1 MHHRRAVALILSL
14 LVALVAGLTTV
25 PAAVAAPAGRS
36 AAAVATASAAAAA
49 AAPAAPA
56 PGPQGTFVD
65 LPPTRVLDTRK
76 GVGIATSL
84 AGAATGALQ
93 VSGTAGIPSTAS
105 AVVLNLTV
113 TNAARS
119 GYVTAFPTGGA
130 APTASTLNFVAGDTI
145 ANLAVV
151 RLSAKGSLSLRNGS
165 SGRVDLVA
173 DVAGYYVGDGP
184 SGAAGTTVPLP
195 PTRILDT
202 RSALGSPK
210 AVAKGGSIALQV
222 TGRGGV
228 PATGAGAVILNLTAV
243 TPATSGYV
251 SAYPDGAPF
260 PGTSNL
266 NVAKGRTIAGLV
278 AVSLGDGGRMRLRNA
293 TGGPLA
299 LLADVVGYVRA
310 GEAQVPGSVLTLD
323 PTRALDTRSGGAT
336 AVGPGK
342 EVRVAVPQLVGLQ
355 EASGAAAFLNLT
367 VTGATT
373 SGYLTAYPGGSLP
386 NASTLNF
393 AAGQTISNLA
403 LVRLGST
410 GEVVIRNRGAGT
422 VHIVADL
429 SGIVLG
435 APLSIAAG
443 TSHSCAVTPRGAV
456 RCWGV
461 TTNGALGDGTTATY
475 LRSTPTSVVGIDE
488 PVQKVVAGSGFGCAL
503 TTSGAVW
510 CWGANSAGQL
520 GTGDTL
526 LSGVAK
532 VVYPAG
538 SGVLDLAAGAL
549 HVCAVRDG
557 FGVSCWGRGTSGQLG
572 SAGSST
578 TPKAVPGVEAVRVH
592 AGSDFTCV
600 ETTTATVSCW
610 GQNDKGQVGVGLAT
624 TMPPTTVPGLSPSAL
639 SLGGDHACAVVDG
652 TVRCWGSNAVGQA
665 GAWLGSTVVR
675 GPQPVASA
683 GTGLTWVEAGA
694 GTTCAGK
701 PGAASCWGDNLYGI
715 AGTDTTTSRE
725 VPRPM
730 PSLASVAAVDLGA
743 KHACAVVPHASVAC
757 WGQSEFGQVGDGLA
771 VAQGS
776 AVAVTGLG
784 AGVTA
789 LSAGP
794 MHRCAIKGGQV
805 ICWGRNADGELG
817 DAAPTAFPDSI
828 PSAPVALP
836 LPAVAVAAGGTWASR
851 GYTCAALN
859 DGSVRC
865 WGDNASGTLGDGT
878 TTSSTAPVEVVGL
891 AGKAVAL
898 TAGSSAACALLDGGT
913 VQCWGAGGQVGSDSF
928 VQGTPATVPLG
939 GAAISV
945 SAGDQHACAVRSD
958 HTVWC
963 WGSNTSGQLGDGT
976 TTSTFLPQQVGT
988 VPAATR
994 VSAGAAHSCA
1004 VAVDGGVWCWGSNNH
1019 GQVGT
1024 GAVSA
1029 TPVLTPARVTSLGV
1043 AAVDVAADAEQTC
1056 VVATAGGGACWG
1068 YDFWGQTG
1076 TGSPGPFEVLTPSGL
1091 APPRDGIARIDG
1103 GWWTGCS
1110 LTTAGAVSCWGARR
1124 WWLGDGTA
1132 GFYTAPNRVVE
1143 L

>member
-1 MHHRRAVALILSL
+1 MYHRRAVALILSL
-14 LVALVAGLTTV
+14 LVALVTGLTTV
-25 PAAVAAPAGRS
+25 PAAVAAPAAGS
-36 AAAVATASAAAAA
+36 ATPATT
-49 AAPAAPA
+49 APA
-56 PGPQGTFVD
+56 PGPKGTFVD
-65 LPPTRVLDTRK
+65 LPPTRVLDTRT
-76 GVGIATSL
+76 GLGIATSL
-84 AGAATGALQ
+84 AGGATRALQ
-93 VSGTAGIPSTAS
+93 VSGTAGVPSTAS
-105 AVVLNLTV
+105 AVAINLTV

-119 GYVTAFPTGGA
+119 GFVTAFPTGVGV
-130 APTASTLNFVAGDTI
+130 PTASTLNFVAGDTI

-151 RLSAKGSLSLRNGS
+151 RLGTGGSLSLHNGS
-165 SGRVDLVA
+165 SGRIDLVA
-173 DVAGYYVGDGP
+173 DVAGYYVGDGT
-184 SGAAGTTVPLP
+184 SGVAGTTVPLSP
-195 PTRILDT
+195 SRILDT
-202 RSALGSPK
+202 RSALGSPR
-210 AVAKGGSIALQV
+210 AVAKGASIALQV

-228 PATGAGAVILNLTAV
+228 PSTGAGAVILNVTAV
-243 TPATSGYV
+243 TPATAGYV
-251 SAYPDGAPF
+251 AAYPDGAPF

-266 NVAKGRTIAGLV
+266 NVAAGRTIAGLV
-278 AVSLGDGGRMRLRNA
+278 AVSLGDGGRVRLRNG
-293 TGGPLA
+293 TGGPLH
-299 LLADVVGYVRA
+299 LVADVVGYVRA
-310 GEAQVPGSVLTLD
+310 GEAAVPGSLMTLD
-323 PTRALDTRSGGAT
+323 PTRALDTRTGSGQ

-342 EVRVAVPQLVGLQ
+342 EVRIGVPGLVGLL
-355 EASGAAAFLNLT
+355 EASGAAAFLNVT
-367 VTGATT
+367 VTRATT
-373 SGYLTAYPGGSLP
+373 SGYLTAYPGGTLP

-393 AAGQTISNLA
+393 SAGQTISNLA
-403 LVRLGST
+403 LVQLGPT
-410 GEVVIRNRGAGT
+410 GEVVIRNRSAGT

-435 APLSIAAG
+435 APLSVAAG
-443 TSHSCAVTPRGAV
+443 TSHSCAVTPRGVV

-475 LRSTPTSVVGIDE
+475 LRSTPTTVVGIDE
-488 PVQKVVAGSGFGCAL
+488 AVQKVVAGSGFGCAL

-510 CWGANSAGQL
+510 CWGTNADGEL
-520 GTGDTL
+520 GIGSTSN
-526 LSGVAK
+526 SGVAK
-532 VVYPAG
+532 EVYAAG

-549 HVCAVRDG
+549 HVCAVLDG
-557 FGVSCWGRGTSGQLG
+557 FGVSCWGRGTKGQLG
-572 SAGSST
+572 SSGSST
-578 TPKAVPGVEAVRVH
+578 TPKPVPGVDAVRVH

-610 GQNDKGQVGVGLAT
+610 GQNDKGQVGAGLAT

-639 SLGGDHACAVVDG
+639 SLGGDHACAVQDG
-652 TVRCWGSNAVGQA
+652 TVRCWGSNSVGQA
-665 GAWLGSTVVR
+665 GAWRGTTVVR
-675 GPQPVASA
+675 GPQAVASA
-683 GTGLTWVEAGA
+683 GTGLTWVAAGA

-715 AGTDTTTSRE
+715 AGTDTTTSPE
-725 VPRPM
+725 EPRPM
-730 PSLASVAAVDLGA
+730 PSLASVGAVDLGA
-743 KHACAVVPHASVAC
+743 KHACAVIPHASLAC

-784 AGVTA
+784 SGVTA

-794 MHRCAIKGGQV
+794 MHRCAIKAGAV
-805 ICWGRNADGELG
+805 ICWGRDADGELG
-817 DAAPTAFPDSI
+817 DGAPTAFPDTV
-828 PSAPVALP
+828 PAAPVDLP

-851 GYTCAALN
+851 GYTCAALE

-865 WGDNASGTLGDGT
+865 WGDNATGTLGDGT
-878 TTSSTAPVEVVGL
+878 TTSSTTPVAVSGL

-898 TAGSSAACALLDGGT
+898 TAGSSAACALLDEGT

-945 SAGDQHACAVRSD
+945 SAGDQHACAVRGD

-976 TTSTFLPQQVGT
+976 TTSSFLPRQVCT
-988 VPAATR
+988 VPDASR

-1004 VAVDGGVWCWGSNNH
+1004 VAVDGGVWCWGANNH
-1019 GQVGT
+1019 GQIGN
-1024 GAVSA
+1024 GAVSAA
-1029 TPVLTPARVTSLGV
+1029 TPVLTPVRVDALAV

-1056 VVATAGGGACWG
+1056 ALTAAGGASCWG
-1068 YDFWGQTG
+1068 YNFWGQTG
-1076 TGSPGPFEVLTPSGL
+1076 TGSPSWDVLTPSGL
-1091 APPRDGIARIDG
+1091 TPPRDGVAKVDG

-1110 LTTAGAVSCWGARR
+1110 LSTTGAVSCWGARR